1 MKRQRIG
8 NSCDR
13 DRAFV
18 SAGIARG
25 GCGTRQ
31 TWASHRLLHMS
42 HLTHEQQVFVL
53 HQLRNWLFGHY
64 PVFNALNAA
73 WAPHGAKA
81 YFWN

>member
-1 MKRQRIG
+1 
-8 NSCDR
+8 
-13 DRAFV
+13 
-18 SAGIARG
+18 
-25 GCGTRQ
+25 
-31 TWASHRLLHMS
+31 MS

-73 WAPHGAKA
+73 WAPRGAEA